1 MILSL
6 GSDDSRVHAAG
17 SYDSGWGVDG
27 RGGGGFAPPAP
38 PAHHQ
43 RPGGLLS
50 FRIGAEI
57 KNGNDFFH
65 LRAQFTTEI
74 AFHLIQAA
82 TDSAEHLNK
91 IKQESFTL

>member
-1 MILSL
+1 MQPAAMIQ
-6 GSDDSRVHAAG
+6 AG
-17 SYDSGWGVDG
+17 VWMVAEEAGL
-27 RGGGGFAPPAP
+27 P
-38 PAHHQ
+38 HQ
-43 RPGGLLS
+43 LHLLITSALGGLLS

-57 KNGNDFFH
+57 RNGNDFFH

>member
-6 GSDDSRVHAAG
+6 GSDDPGPRSWIQARVWTVVEEAG
-17 SYDSGWGVDG
+17 L
-27 RGGGGFAPPAP
+27 P
-38 PAHHQ
+38 HQ
-43 RPGGLLS
+43 LHLLITTPGGLLS

-57 KNGNDFFH
+57 KNGNDFSH

-91 IKQESFTL
+91 IKQDSFTF